1 MFKKNVIKK
10 TFIACLILTQTYNV
24 FAQMPPSMMSGGMMP
39 QGAMPRQQNSIS
51 SMNQMLMQQ
60 NKQKEELTNEI
71 LEKIKQTE
79 PLTIGEAF
87 DLEGKITR
95 YRLEE
100 ILKKEKGETQNKL
113 IKEKMEALENLLKS
127 PSNNLPMITSIRGLE
142 NDLTAFLNY
151 QGQIYTVK
159 KNENIINWKV
169 ISIHKDYVVLK
180 DLKKST
186 QHKIYFG
193 QQNSILQLNSKN
205 LLTNETY
212 IKLIEEIE
220 QIAKENN
227 QQMQLS
233 NTNNLNDTVISELE
247 VPDIIETKK

>member
-39 QGAMPRQQNSIS
+39 QGAMSRQQNSIS

-100 ILKKEKGETQNKL
+100 VLKKEKGETQNKL

-127 PSNNLPMITSIRGLE
+127 PSNNLPMVTSIRGLE

-159 KNENIINWKV
+159 KNENIVNWKV

-233 NTNNLNDTVISELE
+233 NTNNLSDTVISELE

>member
-233 NTNNLNDTVISELE
+233 NTNNLSDTVISELE

>member
-24 FAQMPPSMMSGGMMP
+24 FAQMPPSMISGGMMP

-51 SMNQMLMQQ
+51 SINQMLMQQ

-79 PLTIGEAF
+79 PLTIGEAL

-100 ILKKEKGETQNKL
+100 VLKKEKGETQNQL

-127 PSNNLPMITSIRGLE
+127 PSNNLPMVTSIRGLE

-159 KNENIINWKV
+159 KNENIVNWKV

-233 NTNNLNDTVISELE
+233 NTNNLSDTVISELE

>member
-24 FAQMPPSMMSGGMMP
+24 FAQMPPSMMSGA
-39 QGAMPRQQNSIS
+39 QGAMPLQQNSIS

-79 PLTIGEAF
+79 PLTIGEAL

-100 ILKKEKGETQNKL
+100 VLKKEKGETQNQL

-127 PSNNLPMITSIRGLE
+127 PSNNLPMVTSIRGLE

-159 KNENIINWKV
+159 KNENIVNWKV

-233 NTNNLNDTVISELE
+233 NTNNLSDTVISELE

>member
-10 TFIACLILTQTYNV
+10 TFIVCLILTQTYNV
-24 FAQMPPSMMSGGMMP
+24 FAQMPSSMMSGGMMP

-60 NKQKEELTNEI
+60 NQQKEELTNEI
-71 LEKIKQTE
+71 LEKIRQTE
-79 PLTIGEAF
+79 PLTIGEAL

-100 ILKKEKGETQNKL
+100 VLKKEKGETQNKL
-113 IKEKMEALENLLKS
+113 IKEKMEALENLLKN
-127 PSNNLPMITSIRGLE
+127 PSNNLPMVTSIRGLE

-159 KNENIINWKV
+159 KNENIVNWKV

-233 NTNNLNDTVISELE
+233 NTNNLSDTVISELK

>member
-1 MFKKNVIKK
+1 
-10 TFIACLILTQTYNV
+10 
-24 FAQMPPSMMSGGMMP
+24 
-39 QGAMPRQQNSIS
+39 
-51 SMNQMLMQQ
+51 
-60 NKQKEELTNEI
+60 
-71 LEKIKQTE
+71 
-79 PLTIGEAF
+79 
-87 DLEGKITR
+87 
-95 YRLEE
+95 
-100 ILKKEKGETQNKL
+100 
-113 IKEKMEALENLLKS
+113 
-127 PSNNLPMITSIRGLE
+127 MITSIRGLE

>member
-24 FAQMPPSMMSGGMMP
+24 FAQIPPSMMSGGMMP
-39 QGAMPRQQNSIS
+39 QGTMPQQQNSIS
-51 SMNQMLMQQ
+51 SMNQMLIQQ

-79 PLTIGEAF
+79 PLTIGEAL

-100 ILKKEKGETQNKL
+100 VLKKEKGETQNQL

-127 PSNNLPMITSIRGLE
+127 PSNNLPMVTSIRGLE

-159 KNENIINWKV
+159 KNENIVNWKV

-233 NTNNLNDTVISELE
+233 NTNNLSDTIISELE